1 MEYVIGILLASVVAV
16 FARLVCF
23 DRDRS
28 FYPVVLI
35 IVASVYVL
43 FAVMGGSVQA
53 LIIELAIMSS
63 FVLAAVIGMKRHLW
77 LVAAGLAAH
86 GIMDSFHVHLVNNPG
101 VPEWWPGFC
110 MAYDV
115 VAACL
120 MLITQNEVRSLLDV
134 ATLRKSDAAVRNA
147 R

>member
-1 MEYVIGILLASVVAV
+1 MEYIVGLVLALVVAV
-16 FARLVCF
+16 FARLVRF

-35 IVASVYVL
+35 IVASYYVL
-43 FAVMGGSVQA
+43 FAVMGGSVRA
-53 LIIELAIMSS
+53 LIIELVIMGG
-63 FVLAAVIGMKRHLW
+63 FVVAAVVGMKRHLW
-77 LVAAGLAAH
+77 LVAAALVAH
-86 GIMDSFHVHLVNNPG
+86 GIMDSFHVHLVTNSG

-115 VAACL
+115 AAGCL
-120 MLITQNEVRSLLDV
+120 MLMTQIEVRSIPDV
-134 ATLRKSDAAVRNA
+134 EALRKTDATVRSA

>member
-1 MEYVIGILLASVVAV
+1 MEYIVGLVLAAAVAV
-16 FARLVCF
+16 FARLVRF

-35 IVASVYVL
+35 IVASYYVL
-43 FAVMGGSVQA
+43 FAVIGGSVQA
-53 LIIELAIMSS
+53 LIIELLIMAC
-63 FVLAAVIGMKRHLW
+63 FVVAAVVGMKHLW
-77 LVAAGLAAH
+77 LVAAALVAH

-101 VPEWWPGFC
+101 MPEWWPGFC

-115 VAACL
+115 LAGCL
-120 MLITQNEVRSLLDV
+120 MFMTQNEVRSIPGV
-134 ATLRKSDAAVRNA
+134 QSFRKTDAVRSA

>member
-1 MEYVIGILLASVVAV
+1 MEYIVGLVLALVVAV
-16 FARLVCF
+16 FARLVRF

-35 IVASVYVL
+35 VVASYYVL
-43 FAVMGGSVQA
+43 FAVMGGSVRA
-53 LIIELAIMSS
+53 LIIELMIMAGFVVAAI
-63 FVLAAVIGMKRHLW
+63 VGMKRYLW
-77 LVAAGLAAH
+77 LVAAGLVAH
-86 GIMDSFHVHLVNNPG
+86 GIMDIFHVHLVNNSG

-115 VAACL
+115 VAGCL
-120 MLITQNEVRSLLDV
+120 LFLIQSEVRKTDALLR
-134 ATLRKSDAAVRNA
+134 TA